1 MDEFLTNLYISL
13 LKDITETISIFN
25 RMHCAMLN
33 KTLFRALL
41 QTAWGETL
49 TIGEISKDFFSVKKN
64 LLWAMLRVNNK
75 E

>member
-1 MDEFLTNLYISL
+1 
-13 LKDITETISIFN
+13 
-25 RMHCAMLN
+25 MLN
-33 KTLFRALL
+33 KTLFRELL
-41 QTAWGETL
+41 QIAWGETL